1 MLTTLGTSDWVGE
14 GFGKKPVKVLA
25 LHGWGRSGGDFAA
38 VLKGQ
43 DGIALN
49 LPGFGNAPAPTCAWS
64 SADYADGL
72 AVALSGLGPL
82 VVVGH
87 SFGGRVALRL
97 AARHPQLVKH
107 LILTG
112 VPLTRITKATKPPL
126 AFVVAKRLN
135 SWGLIPE
142 STMESY
148 RQRFGSGDYRNAS
161 GVMREILVKVI
172 AEDYLDDAATL
183 TMPVSLVWGEADVPA
198 PLACAHKA
206 MEYFPQ
212 APLRVVSGA
221 GHLLEGNL
229 EEELA
234 RSVADAL
241 SQ

>member
-1 MLTTLGTSDWVGE
+1 VLTTVGTSDWVGE
-14 GFGKKPVKVLA
+14 GFGKKPISVLA
-25 LHGWGRSGGDFAA
+25 LHGWGRSGSDFAT
-38 VLKGQ
+38 VLQGHNA
-43 DGIALN
+43 IALN
-49 LPGFGNAPAPTCAWS
+49 LPGFGNTPAPPQAWS
-64 SADYADGL
+64 SADYADAL

-97 AARHPQLVKH
+97 AARHPELVKH

-112 VPLTRITKATKPPL
+112 VPFTRVTKATKPPL
-126 AFVVAKRLN
+126 AFVVAKRVY
-135 SWGLIPE
+135 SWGFIPE

-148 RQRFGSGDYRNAS
+148 RQRFGSRDYRNAS

-172 AEDYLDDAATL
+172 AEDYLDDAARL
-183 TMPVSLVWGEADVPA
+183 TMPVSLVWGEADLPA
-198 PLACAHKA
+198 PLAGAHTA

-212 APLRVVSGA
+212 ATLRVVSGA